1 MKLQLIKFLRYLMSF
16 VETEDPRLS
25 RVRELVTLADSLA
38 DSSGKVVTGE
48 RKRNQVFH
56 QLVSEFP
63 TSRKRDLSLLI
74 EQVLQEN

>member
-63 TSRKRDLSLLI
+63 ISRKRDLSLLI
-74 EQVLQEN
+74 EQVLQKN